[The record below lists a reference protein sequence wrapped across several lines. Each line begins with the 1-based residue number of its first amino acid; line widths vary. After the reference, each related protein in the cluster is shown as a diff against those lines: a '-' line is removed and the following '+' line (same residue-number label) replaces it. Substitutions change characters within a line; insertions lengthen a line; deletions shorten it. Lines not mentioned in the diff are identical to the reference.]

1 MAKKYLDYDGLLY
14 FWQKLKVLFVTD
26 VTYNS
31 TSKKIQK
38 TKAGTTSDVVTL
50 STVATSGSYNDLSNK
65 PTIPSGVEKSTTT
78 PKMDGTASVGSET
91 KFAAGD
97 HVHPT
102 DTSRV
107 PTTRTVNGHA
117 LSADVTVTASDIG
130 VESGAEVNQNAFSNV
145 KVGTTTVSA
154 DSKTDTLELVA
165 GSNVTLTPD
174 ATNDKVTISA
184 TDTTYSDFTGATSSS
199 AGTHGLVPAPN
210 SGKTSE
216 VILSDGRWHRL
227 GTGRTA
233 TEVRITHQAGSETP
247 ETLVT
252 IGTATTTLAGFMPP
266 ADHVKL
272 SEIAEGAEV
281 NQNAFSNVKVGTTTI
296 EADAKTDTIEL
307 VGSNVT
313 LTPDATNDKVTIGI
327 TASNVTTALGNTA
340 VARATGDASGNNI
353 ANTYA
358 PKASPALTGTPTAPT
373 ASAGTNTT
381 QIATTAFVTSAV
393 QTAIT
398 GAAAF
403 QGTAPTSFAP
413 TNYKKGYYWV
423 VGTAGTYAG
432 QTCEPGDMIFAIKD
446 YGTAYAASDF
456 NVIQTNLDIT
466 SITNAEI
473 DTIMAS

>member
-1 MAKKYLDYDGLLY
+1 MAKKYLDLDGLSH
-14 FWQKLKVLFVTD
+14 FWQAIKNLFVAD
-26 VTYNS
+26 VTYDS

-38 TKAGTTSDVVTL
+38 TKAGTTSDIVTL
-50 STVATSGSYNDLSNK
+50 STVATSGSYSDLSNK
-65 PTIPSGVEKSTTT
+65 PTIPTLKNVFGK
-78 PKMDGTASVGSET
+78 
-91 KFAAGD
+91 
-97 HVHPT
+97 
-102 DTSRV
+102 
-107 PTTRTVNGHA
+107 
-117 LSADVTVTASDIG
+117 
-130 VESGAEVNQNAFSNV
+130 V
-145 KVGTTTVSA
+145 KVGSTTIEA
-154 DSKTDTLELVA
+154 DTTQDTLEIAA
-165 GSNVTLTPD
+165 GNNITLTPD
-174 ATNDKVTISA
+174 ATNDKVTVSA
-184 TDTTYSDFTGATSSS
+184 TYPDFTGATSSA

-216 VILSDGRWHRL
+216 VILSDGRWHSL

-423 VGTAGTYAG
+423 IGTAGTYAG
-432 QTCEPGDMIFAIKD
+432 QVCEPGDMIFAVKD
-446 YGTAYAASDF
+446 YASAYAASDF

-473 DTIMAS
+473 DTIVAA